1 MENIRFLLNKIE
13 IYVTFCYSSKKWKK
27 KKNIRVRQRESF
39 SMLRKKNWRD
49 TRQYFRQLFYESKYT
64 KIKKISIREESVK
77 NSKKRMSHFHLNRE
91 MDHSSDSLPVS
102 NLFI

>member
-1 MENIRFLLNKIE
+1 ME
-13 IYVTFCYSSKKWKK
+13 K

-77 NSKKRMSHFHLNRE
+77 NSKKRMSHFYLNRK

-102 NLFI
+102 NYLFKISIYSSRTCKN